1 MDDLRFMQMALDL
14 AARGRGFTS
23 PNPLVAAVVVK
34 DGAVV
39 GQGYH
44 QFAGGPHA
52 EVYAI
57 DAAGGQARGATL
69 YVNLEPC
76 NHTGRTPP
84 CTLKIVEAGIRR
96 VVVGMQD
103 PNPAVTGGGADFLK
117 QRGIEVTL
125 GVCE

>member
-57 DAAGGQARGATL
+57 DAAGPQARGAT
-69 YVNLEPC
+69 YTSTSSPATTPV
-76 NHTGRTPP
+76 GR
-84 CTLKIVEAGIRR
+84 R
-96 VVVGMQD
+96 
-103 PNPAVTGGGADFLK
+103 PA
-117 QRGIEVTL
+117 R
-125 GVCE
+125 

>member
-52 EVYAI
+52 EVYAS
-57 DAAGGQARGATL
+57 
-69 YVNLEPC
+69 
-76 NHTGRTPP
+76 TPP
-84 CTLKIVEAGIRR
+84 AGRPAGPRYTSTSSPATTPVGRR
-96 VVVGMQD
+96 
-103 PNPAVTGGGADFLK
+103 PA
-117 QRGIEVTL
+117 R
-125 GVCE
+125 

>member
-44 QFAGGPHA
+44 RFAGGPHA

-57 DAAGGQARGATL
+57 DAAGGQARRRPRCRKL
-69 YVNLEPC
+69 QHY
-76 NHTGRTPP
+76 TPP
-84 CTLKIVEAGIRR
+84 PRRAPRRGRLVAAAIRR
-96 VVVGMQD
+96 SR
-103 PNPAVTGGGADFLK
+103 P
-117 QRGIEVTL
+117 
-125 GVCE
+125 